1 MRTMIVR
8 AALAVAVAALVA
20 TTAPAKPYAQLSST
34 ETQPAG
40 AAPKAVTLNST
51 DSAKGI
57 TNTNGVVKLPEAGT
71 YFVIAAGQVGSTNP
85 AGKGTVR
92 LWMRQNG
99 KDVDNSNTVQ
109 KIEPGGFTAVL
120 VCQGV
125 VEAKADDKIE
135 LMISSGQSDQGL
147 GLIVKKP
154 AGEPVIPS
162 MIFTAFKV
170 GDTGYAQLSSTETQA
185 ADGAPHGITLNSTD
199 AAKGIENAKG
209 IVTLKEPGVY
219 FVIAAGQVGATAQ
232 DGKGSVKLWMKQN
245 GKDVDNSNTEQTVTE
260 GYTAV
265 LVCQGVVEA
274 KGGDKLELIESAT
287 GKGVGMVASK
297 PAGEPVVPSMI
308 FTAFKVGDTGYA
320 QLSSTETQGAA
331 DAPKPVTLNSTDA
344 AKGIENAKGVV
355 TVKDAGAYFVIAAGQ
370 VGASSPEGK
379 GSVKLWARQ
388 NGKDVDNSNTEQTVT
403 PGFTAVLVCQ
413 GIVEAKAGDKVE
425 LAQSATGKGVGLVM
439 SKPGGEPVIP
449 SMIFSAFRI
458 D

>member
-1 MRTMIVR
+1 LNSIIFRTALSIATATLI
-8 AALAVAVAALVA
+8 AAS
-20 TTAPAKPYAQLSST
+20 APAKPYAQLSST

-40 AAPKAVTLNST
+40 ASPKAVTLNST

-57 TNTNGVVKLPEAGT
+57 ANTNGVVKLPEAGT

-85 AGKGTVR
+85 EGKGSVR

-99 KDVDNSNTVQ
+99 KDVDNSNTIQ
-109 KIEPGGFTAVL
+109 AIQPGGFTAVL

-135 LMISSGQSDQGL
+135 LMISANQSDQGL

-170 GDTGYAQLSSTETQA
+170 GDTDYAQLSSTETQA
-185 ADGAPHGITLNSTD
+185 AEAKPRGLTLNSTD
-199 AAKGIENAKG
+199 AAKGVENAKG
-209 IVTLKEPGVY
+209 VVTLKSAGVY
-219 FVIAAGQVGATAQ
+219 FVIAAGQVGAASPE
-232 DGKGSVKLWMKQN
+232 GKGSVKLWMRQN

-274 KGGDKLELIESAT
+274 KAGDTIELAQSAT

-297 PAGEPVVPSMI
+297 PANEPAVPSMI
-308 FTAFKVGDTGYA
+308 FTAFKIGDTGYA
-320 QLSSTETQGAA
+320 QLSSTETQAA
-331 DAPKPVTLNSTDA
+331 DPKPRGLTLNSTDA
-344 AKGIENAKGVV
+344 AKGIENAKGVA
-355 TVKDAGAYFVIAAGQ
+355 TVKEAGAYFVIGAVQ
-370 VGASSPEGK
+370 VGAADPDGK

-413 GIVEAKAGDKVE
+413 GIVEAKAGDRVE
-425 LAQSATGKGVGLVM
+425 LAQSATGKGVGAVM

-449 SMIFSAFRI
+449 SVIVSAFRI